1 MISITN
7 YLGEGVITAQLMGLG
22 TTLSNTAGEMRG
34 WLMLDAKDKQSFIT
48 KRCNDLIQWLK
59 EEDSDNPKLNLKAGS
74 FITWMKT
81 SEFFK
86 WRYYF
91 LLDDKTFKGIMNDI
105 KNNRTSKLERLTNI
119 ELSNR
124 IHAAELIDNART
136 IKDLIKL
143 VELYRDRSNM
153 FFKVTSNRNLSGA
166 PFQVILVGFND
177 LDSTIKQTVRLMRSY
192 I

>member
-124 IHAAELIDNART
+124 IYAAELIDNART